1 MDFCQARRQEILD
14 YVIDKYGREN
24 VAQIITFGKLL
35 ARGVIR
41 DVARVLNM
49 PYERADAMAKLIPDE
64 LGITLQ
70 KAYEKEPKIE
80 ELLNRDPLA
89 KRIWEYAL
97 ALEGLNRNAGT
108 HAAGVVISK

>member
-1 MDFCQARRQEILD
+1 
-14 YVIDKYGREN
+14 
-24 VAQIITFGKLL
+24 
-35 ARGVIR
+35 
-41 DVARVLNM
+41 M

-64 LGITLQ
+64 LGITQQ

-97 ALEGLNRNAGT
+97 ALEGVKSEMQELTRVGRF
-108 HAAGVVISK
+108 GPSSKWSFFGEKEHNYF

>member
-1 MDFCQARRQEILD
+1 
-14 YVIDKYGREN
+14 
-24 VAQIITFGKLL
+24 
-35 ARGVIR
+35 
-41 DVARVLNM
+41 M

-108 HAAGVVISK
+108 HAAGVVISNEPLWEKTPLFKPTKVQRIPKS